1 MAAYQGQVLFEQ
13 PSAAPAGAAAPNIV
27 PIANGVNTT
36 TAYDVEGKAGKE
48 KLLSEAEQHRV
59 QSATTSPFDWQG
71 VLSSPA
77 ALVTGGA
84 VLGYLTNQ
92 FAIPAIKKGASSIKN
107 RWLSNGNTNT
117 ATIDIPVDNGA
128 VTSQIDISTSPAQV
142 SPQMSQQESDWIASS
157 EKAKAD
163 KIRYAQEREAIRQS
177 RFGAPPVETPPD
189 GMPNAT
195 PDVGVNPSSA
205 LEQPPANAPAPQ
217 QTLTQAVETGGDVGT
232 ALKADVA
239 KMVDEAAGVAPVAP
253 PQELLTGTGK
263 PAYAGQG
270 PAAEIRAKGKK
281 AGEPMLRNNY
291 AKIEDVPAGYAF
303 VPGAQHIDTSRTNIG
318 QTEYTKA
325 YTGRPFPASNEL
337 AVQESND
344 INRLL
349 GRPTRAEAKAAGLTL
364 PPQTPGITKHVLE
377 SKGTPFMGTKAA
389 KVGGILGALVA
400 IPDLVNAQTVG
411 QRGMAGANLLESV
424 LPLGAQI
431 NEAGAPG
438 VQQSQ
443 ISQAALLG
451 SPYAQTE
458 WAKTQRLRERAG
470 AGRGIAPP
478 SAYQR

>member
-1 MAAYQGQVLFEQ
+1 MSNDFGFVHIPDESIAEQAPAKKSGSKVTERSIVKKEKVGDAVVSTDGNPAAALSVGQPLDPNRVSGLANAISNGLPLNVPDLGIGDLVNQYGKPLAELGLLGFAAKKMLGGGNPNAPVQ
-13 PSAAPAGAAAPNIV
+13 PPEAKPDLRNFGQAPITPAAPATPAETPIPKGWEDIIAKSEANAAAKAADAAAKANPV
-27 PIANGVNTT
+27 PTGYQAGIPSAVNPMSQLT
-36 TAYDVEGKAGKE
+36 
-48 KLLSEAEQHRV
+48 
-59 QSATTSPFDWQG
+59 P
-71 VLSSPA
+71 PA
-77 ALVTGGA
+77 APQPPVGA
-84 VLGYLTNQ
+84 V
-92 FAIPAIKKGASSIKN
+92 A
-107 RWLSNGNTNT
+107 
-117 ATIDIPVDNGA
+117 
-128 VTSQIDISTSPAQV
+128 
-142 SPQMSQQESDWIASS
+142 PQAM
-157 EKAKAD
+157 
-163 KIRYAQEREAIRQS
+163 
-177 RFGAPPVETPPD
+177 PTPPAAPIRVAD
-189 GMPNAT
+189 AVAG
-195 PDVGVNPSSA
+195 GVNP
-205 LEQPPANAPAPQ
+205 
-217 QTLTQAVETGGDVGT
+217 TQAINQTIAQEID
-232 ALKADVA
+232 
-239 KMVDEAAGVAPVAP
+239 AAPT
-253 PQELLTGTGK
+253 ELLTGTGK
-263 PAYAGQG
+263 TAYAGQG

-389 KVGGILGALVA
+389 KVGGILGALIA

-438 VQQSQ
+438 VKQSQ

-451 SPYAQTE
+451 SPYAQSE
-458 WAKTQRLRERAG
+458 WAKNQRLGERAG